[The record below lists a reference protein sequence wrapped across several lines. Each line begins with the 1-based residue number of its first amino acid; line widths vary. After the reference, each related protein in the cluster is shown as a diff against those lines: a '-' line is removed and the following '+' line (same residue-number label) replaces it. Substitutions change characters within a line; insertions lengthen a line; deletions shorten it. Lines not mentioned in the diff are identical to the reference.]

1 MGWPNVI
8 SAIRILLAPV
18 LAGLVLWDRPAPAVI
33 AAALFVL
40 AAATDGLDGYLA
52 RRYASTTATGQWL
65 DPLADKLLVAAPV
78 VTLTVLGRFPLWA
91 AVIIVARELAVSVLR
106 AWLGTKGRSMPASG
120 WGKAKTAAQM
130 VAILLYLLPLGQG
143 ADQVRQW
150 TLVVAVVLTVWSGL
164 DYALKAIRSV
174 GASGPPGGAPP
185 RVRAEGA

>member
-1 MGWPNVI
+1 M
-8 SAIRILLAPV
+8 LLAPV
-18 LAGLVLWDRPAPAVI
+18 LAGLVLWDRPAPALI

-78 VTLTVLGRFPLWA
+78 VTLTALGRFPLWA
-91 AVIIVARELAVSVLR
+91 TAIIVTRELAVSVLR
-106 AWLGTKGRSMPASG
+106 AWLGARGRPMPASV

-130 VAILLYLLPLGQG
+130 AVILLYLLPLGAG
-143 ADQVRQW
+143 ADPVRFW

-164 DYALKAIRSV
+164 DYAFKASRPIPAQGDEPR
-174 GASGPPGGAPP
+174 GP
-185 RVRAEGA
+185 RVRAEEA